1 MKKIEEQKIKT
12 PFFGLP
18 KLAPFLKPRRGKIA
32 LMMTFGVLVSI
43 FDVIMPLFQ
52 RYAINSIQN
61 NDGLL
66 EKNFT
71 IFIILA
77 ITTMIFQGT
86 TNYLSALFAANLEI
100 TTARDMRNKI
110 FDHLQ
115 TLSFT
120 YYNQNS
126 VGYIHARVMSDT
138 ARIGE
143 TVSWTLMQVVW
154 NLAYLVGMIIVM
166 VSINVPL
173 TFMICLILPV
183 MGILFMLFFKKMTEY
198 NRKIREINSRITGNF
213 NEGITGAK
221 AIKSLVIEEKISKE
235 FNAETKNMKSTAM
248 KSIRFR
254 SLFGSSMTIASS
266 FALAIVLWRGGT
278 IAQIGGMPIGTFSVF
293 MTYAIS
299 IVEPLAW
306 VVEAFSSLIQIKVNI
321 ERVTKLLSTQSDVI
335 DSDEVVEKYGDTFN
349 PKRENWEELN
359 GDIEF
364 KDVTFIYPDGD
375 QKVLEHFNLKIP
387 QGTNLAIVGETG
399 AGKSTLVNLVCRF
412 YEPTEGEV
420 LIDGKNAKDRSQLW
434 LHSNIGYVLQT
445 PHLFSGTI
453 LDNVRYGNEN
463 ATVDEVMNALKQV
476 SADKIVEKLPDG
488 LYTEVGEDGNLLSTG
503 EKQLISFARAI
514 IVDPKIL
521 ILDEATASVDTI
533 TEKKIQDAIYK
544 VIKGRTS
551 IVIAHR
557 LSTITGADQILVVNN
572 GQIVEQGTHSSLMKQ
587 KGKYYDLYM
596 HQFDEDTV
604 NSILVNH

>member
-1 MKKIEEQKIKT
+1 MKKYNEKTVKT

-18 KLAPFLKPRRGKIA
+18 KLAPFLKPKRVQIA
-32 LMMTFGVLVSI
+32 WMMVFGILVSV
-43 FDVIMPLFQ
+43 FDVIIPLFQ
-52 RYAINSIQN
+52 RYAINSIQSG
-61 NDGLL
+61 DGKL
-66 EKNFT
+66 EKNFVT
-71 IFIILA
+71 FIILA
-77 ITTMIFQGT
+77 ITTMAFHGI

-154 NLAYLVGMIIVM
+154 NFTYLIGMIVVM
-166 VSINVPL
+166 VSINPL
-173 TFMICLILPV
+173 LTIMICSIIPI
-183 MGILFMLFFKKMTEY
+183 MAILFFIFQKKMTEY
-198 NRKIREINSRITGNF
+198 QRKIREINSRITGNF

-221 AIKSLVIEEKISKE
+221 AIKSLVVEDKISKE
-235 FNAETKNMKSTAM
+235 FNLETKNMRTMAM
-248 KSIRFR
+248 KHIRFR
-254 SLFGSSMTIASS
+254 SIFGSSMTIASS
-266 FALAIVLWRGGT
+266 LALAIALWRGGLL
-278 IAQIGGMPIGTFSVF
+278 AQAGIMELGTFSIF

-299 IVEPLAW
+299 VIEPIAW
-306 VVEAFSSLIQIKVNI
+306 VVEAFTSLIQVKVNI
-321 ERVTKLLSTQSDVI
+321 ERVTNLLNIKSDVI
-335 DSDEVVEKYGDTFN
+335 DSDEVIEKYGDTFN
-349 PKRENWEELN
+349 PKKENWEPLN

-375 QKVLEHFNLKIP
+375 QKVLEHFDLKIP

-412 YEPTEGEV
+412 YEPTDGKV
-420 LIDGKNAKDRSQLW
+420 LIDGRDAKERSQLW

-445 PHLFSGTI
+445 PHLFSGTLI
-453 LDNVRYGNEN
+453 DNIRYGKED
-463 ATVDEVMNALKQV
+463 ASEEEVMEALRQV
-476 SADKIVEKLPDG
+476 SADKIIEKLPNG
-488 LYTEVGEDGNLLSTG
+488 LYTDVGEGGDLLSTG
-503 EKQLISFARAI
+503 EKQLMSFARAI
-514 IVDPKIL
+514 IVDPRIL

-544 VIKGRTS
+544 IIKGRTS

-557 LSTITGADQILVVNN
+557 LSTIVNSDQILVVNN
-572 GQIVEQGTHSSLMKQ
+572 GKIVEKGTHSSLMKK

-604 NSILVNH
+604 NSILK